1 MVAFTLCEGNTG
13 ALAFMMEAYM
23 EHDLF
28 RAERGFQRMQDNG
41 ISGSRLYMLWNDCC
55 DKDTKKAVDIMCE
68 YSIGDIIQHIN
79 YSGGR
84 GIPFD

>member
-1 MVAFTLCEGNTG
+1 MVGFNLCGGNPG
-13 ALAFMMEAYM
+13 ALAFMMKAYM
-23 EHDLF
+23 ELDPS
-28 RAERGFQRMQDNG
+28 RAERGFQRMQFNG

-55 DKDTKKAVDIMCE
+55 NRDTKKVVDIMCE

>member
-1 MVAFTLCEGNTG
+1 MVAFTLCEGNLG
-13 ALAFMMEAYM
+13 ALAFMLEAYTKF
-23 EHDLF
+23 DPF
-28 RAERGFQRMQDNG
+28 RAEQGFQRMQDNG
-41 ISGSRLYMLWNDCC
+41 IYGSRLYMLWNDCC

-68 YSIGDIIQHIN
+68 YSIGDIVQHIN